1 MAKNNINF
9 VVMAALCLSSS
20 ALYAQTTIKGKV
32 VDNNNNPIQ
41 GATVTETTSKKQV
54 QTDANGVFEL
64 PATGTSSSIQ
74 VQYIGFD
81 SKTVQANPTGLT
93 TIQLLPSTA
102 LLDEVVV
109 TALNIS
115 KEKKT
120 LGYSIQELKGKD
132 LSEAKESNLVNSLAG
147 KVAGVQVTN
156 SQGNMGSSRII
167 IRGETSIAG
176 NNQPLFVID
185 GTPVDNSQLGTSGNR
200 DYANAISDINSED
213 IESIS
218 VLKGPNAAALYG
230 SRAAAGV
237 ILITTKSGKKRKG
250 LGININSNNTIERL
264 AVLPDYQNVFG
275 QGADGKFSYVDGKGG
290 GINDGVD
297 ESWGPKMD
305 GRLIPQF
312 YSHGEAV
319 PFLPHPDN
327 VRSFFGTGRTL
338 NNGISIA
345 DATDKVDY
353 RFSYNNSNQTG
364 IIPNSSIEK
373 NNFNINTRYKITEDL
388 TLTAN
393 ANYVRTNSGNLPGVG
408 GFRSNG
414 YMLQFTWF
422 GRQVDVS
429 RLKNYR
435 DENGNLVN
443 WNNSYYSNP
452 YFIAEENTVQQQRDR
467 IFGNVGLN
475 YKINEFLTANFRTG
489 NDYYTDRRKIRVA
502 YGTNGTP
509 YGSYEE
515 DAYTVNENNTEFT
528 LNYNRPLSTDF
539 TLDILAGS
547 NIRSQSRQRNNQK
560 APRLAVPEVYTLA
573 NSRDALISTG
583 EYSPLKAYSI
593 FSSAQL
599 GYKNY
604 AFLNLTARND
614 WSSTLPVDNLSYF
627 YPSAN
632 ASIVL
637 TDAFPIQSDIL
648 SFWKLRGGWSK
659 VGKDTDPF
667 SLIDSYLFSA
677 PYGDNPQLSVN
688 DIKKNPDL
696 KPETTTSTEL
706 GTELAFLKNRV
717 RLDLSLY
724 DINSINQILAVDVSP
739 STGYKKKL
747 MNAGKINNKGLEI
760 QLGVTPVKKQDFQ
773 WDINVNFAT
782 NKSKVVEL
790 DNDGLLQSYTIGSSG
805 TVQVLAAV
813 GRPYGTLYGTGFLR
827 NESGRL
833 IVNADGTPATDP
845 VNHYF
850 GKFTPDWLGG
860 ITNQFRYKNFDLS
873 FLIDIKHGGKLY
885 SGTNATGRGTGVLA
899 STLPGRD
906 AEHGGLSY
914 TVNGTTYDDGIIVD
928 GVNADGSENTK
939 VVSAQQYYKTLYRT
953 NEANVFDAS
962 YVKLREAKLGYQL
975 PNHWI
980 SKIGFQGA
988 SFSLV
993 ARNLWIIHKNAPN
1006 IDPETAFNTG
1016 NAQGLE
1022 SLQLPTTRSFGFNLN
1037 LKF

>member
-9 VVMAALCLSSS
+9 VVMAALCLSTG

-41 GATVTETTSKKQV
+41 GATVTETNSKKQV
-54 QTDANGVFEL
+54 QTDANGLFEF
-64 PATGTSSSIQ
+64 PSTGSSLNISI
-74 VQYIGFD
+74 QYIGFET
-81 SKTVQANPTGLT
+81 KTTQTNPTGLT
-93 TIQLLPSTA
+93 TVQLLPSTA

-120 LGYSIQELKGKD
+120 LGYSIQEVKGKD

-528 LNYNRPLSTDF
+528 LNYNRPLST
-539 TLDILAGS
+539 
-547 NIRSQSRQRNNQK
+547 
-560 APRLAVPEVYTLA
+560 
-573 NSRDALISTG
+573 
-583 EYSPLKAYSI
+583 
-593 FSSAQL
+593 
-599 GYKNY
+599 
-604 AFLNLTARND
+604 
-614 WSSTLPVDNLSYF
+614 
-627 YPSAN
+627 
-632 ASIVL
+632 
-637 TDAFPIQSDIL
+637 
-648 SFWKLRGGWSK
+648 
-659 VGKDTDPF
+659 
-667 SLIDSYLFSA
+667 
-677 PYGDNPQLSVN
+677 
-688 DIKKNPDL
+688 
-696 KPETTTSTEL
+696 
-706 GTELAFLKNRV
+706 
-717 RLDLSLY
+717 
-724 DINSINQILAVDVSP
+724 
-739 STGYKKKL
+739 
-747 MNAGKINNKGLEI
+747 
-760 QLGVTPVKKQDFQ
+760 
-773 WDINVNFAT
+773 
-782 NKSKVVEL
+782 
-790 DNDGLLQSYTIGSSG
+790 
-805 TVQVLAAV
+805 
-813 GRPYGTLYGTGFLR
+813 
-827 NESGRL
+827 
-833 IVNADGTPATDP
+833 
-845 VNHYF
+845 
-850 GKFTPDWLGG
+850 
-860 ITNQFRYKNFDLS
+860 
-873 FLIDIKHGGKLY
+873 
-885 SGTNATGRGTGVLA
+885 
-899 STLPGRD
+899 
-906 AEHGGLSY
+906 
-914 TVNGTTYDDGIIVD
+914 
-928 GVNADGSENTK
+928 
-939 VVSAQQYYKTLYRT
+939 
-953 NEANVFDAS
+953 
-962 YVKLREAKLGYQL
+962 
-975 PNHWI
+975 
-980 SKIGFQGA
+980 
-988 SFSLV
+988 
-993 ARNLWIIHKNAPN
+993 
-1006 IDPETAFNTG
+1006 
-1016 NAQGLE
+1016 
-1022 SLQLPTTRSFGFNLN
+1022 
-1037 LKF
+1037 